1 MYETQVVEDQS
12 QESMVLQVIDDSV
25 NNQPVNDMVIFQQ
38 PGAPL
43 QPPLHIGQVLTIFGP
58 VLPPDMLWKRSFEKM
73 MPSVCFSEIPKLM
86 FKSGFGTLLLS
97 NKSWDVCYNG
107 YDLSI
112 VLPPVPA
119 SSSVST
125 RLLSPAKRPVAR
137 ALCFDD
143 ISEPVTESFEFTAAP
158 KVTLKRERKKKS
170 AALVETEVP
179 SSARLSALRD
189 GYRLRSSGSKSTGLN
204 RSPHT
209 QKKRKTKSAQ
219 SDGTSTV
226 PPPTAI
232 VDLQRIG
239 ARLRI
244 APEKITADKL
254 VANPAQPTSSN
265 SSDD

>member
-1 MYETQVVEDQS
+1 M
-12 QESMVLQVIDDSV
+12 
-25 NNQPVNDMVIFQQ
+25 
-38 PGAPL
+38 
-43 QPPLHIGQVLTIFGP
+43 
-58 VLPPDMLWKRSFEKM
+58 
-73 MPSVCFSEIPKLM
+73 
-86 FKSGFGTLLLS
+86 SGFGSLLLS
-97 NKSWDVCYNG
+97 SKSWDVSFNG
-107 YDLSI
+107 YDLSF

-137 ALCFDD
+137 ALYFDD

-158 KVTLKRERKKKS
+158 RVTLKREHKRKS
-170 AALVETEVP
+170 AALVETEVRH
-179 SSARLSALRD
+179 SARLSALQD
-189 GYRLRSSGSKSTGLN
+189 GYRLPSSGTSKSTGLN

-209 QKKRKTKSAQ
+209 LKKRKTKSARADEDA
-219 SDGTSTV
+219 SV